1 MKALRPFAQLTPRGQ
16 ARRLRRTAL
25 TALQHYNLDV
35 RRLRLVTNHLNTIF
49 RVDTHDGQTYLLR
62 ISHPTWR
69 TPNDMRLELAWLQ
82 ALARDTDIGAP
93 VPQPTRAR
101 DLMVA
106 VIAGVPEIRRAAVFT
121 WLPGRD
127 LVHYLSEANGY
138 KLGVLAAR
146 LHAHA
151 ATFQPP
157 PDLPRRRM
165 DSIYARGEPDALFG
179 PDTSGEIFTLE
190 SRLIFARMQDRV
202 QAAFADLYADPT
214 SLRVIHNDLH
224 QENVKVWRGR
234 LRPLDFED
242 AIWGYPVQ
250 DIAMTFGD
258 LLFFTELSSSE
269 YQAVRAAF
277 QRGYTSH
284 SPWPETYSGQI
295 DTFIAGRQL
304 WRANWVARFEQP
316 YAQGFNTWLAAR
328 FQAFLDT
335 GVLLK

>member
-1 MKALRPFAQLTPRGQ
+1 MPRPFAQLTPRGQ
-16 ARRLRRTAL
+16 AGRLRRMAL
-25 TALQHYNLDV
+25 TALQHYDLDV
-35 RRLRLVTNHLNTIF
+35 RGIRLVANHLNTIF
-49 RVDTHDGQTYLLR
+49 RVDTHDGQPYILR

-69 TPNDMRLELAWLQ
+69 TAEDMRLELLWLQ

-93 VPQPTRAR
+93 APQPTRAGE
-101 DLMVA
+101 LMVTSA
-106 VIAGVPEIRRAAVFT
+106 AAGVPEPRRCAVFT

-127 LVHYLSEANGY
+127 LVHDLSEANGY

-151 ATFQPP
+151 ASFQPP
-157 PDLPRRRM
+157 PDFSRRRM
-165 DSIYARGEPDALFG
+165 DDIFARGEPDALFG
-179 PDTSGEIFTLE
+179 PGGPGTIFTPE
-190 SRLIFARMQDRV
+190 SRAIFARTQDRV
-202 QAAFADLYADPT
+202 LAAFADLYADPAG
-214 SLRVIHNDLH
+214 LRVIHNDLH

-258 LLFFTELSSSE
+258 LLFFTEFSISE

-277 QRGYTSH
+277 QQGYTSH
-284 SPWPETYSGQI
+284 SPWPETAPGQI
-295 DTFIAGRQL
+295 DAFLAGRQI

-316 YAQGFNTWLAAR
+316 YAQGFNTWLAER
-328 FQAFLDT
+328 FQGFLDT